1 MIPSVSAS
9 GLLTVTATSFWR
21 PTAVA
26 DIDEG
31 GPIQVSG
38 VGSMVQVG
46 AQVNDTSDARF
57 TRVTSTH
64 QIQLPGTG
72 TYSISAS
79 SCCRVGGILNA
90 SESTW
95 TMNSAIAYNGSASTP
110 IQFNFGAVQSEV
122 VRGADYNGSLGAVA
136 GPGLTLSYNQNL
148 NQSIN
153 SQPPGFVIDPNTG
166 ALFIPGS
173 SAAVY
178 GENGQN
184 LGADYAFSGNI
195 LASNGSFVEFD
206 WLFDAVQTG
215 TGNLA
220 PQVNDAIIN
229 VIQGNTA
236 SHTFT
241 GTDPNGTPYAGHTE
255 NGFDVTPTAGAWF
268 VAQAFG
274 NPVPDVFAGP
284 VGSPTL
290 SSLLVQY
297 IAQVLASDGSLTDVG
312 QLTINVVSNGGGGT
326 VPEPATLLLLGM
338 GAAAAVA
345 RRQRKTRA

>member
-173 SAAVY
+173 STAVY

-241 GTDPNGTPYAGHTE
+241 GTDPNGTPLTWSFLSLLGSGIAIAPSFNPATQLFTW
-255 NGFDVTPTAGAWF
+255 NTAG
-268 VAQAFG
+268 
-274 NPVPDVFAGP
+274 
-284 VGSPTL
+284 SPL
-290 SSLLVQY
+290 GQY